1 MAFAD
6 QNDSGWLSQ
15 LPTLAATAPPPI
27 QTEQPGFF
35 KSALGTGFGGVVKGI
50 NETIQAGGAALNLP
64 GVEQYGREAAARN
77 TANIAPLQRPDL
89 EALPWYSPK
98 GIAYKTL
105 QSLPLLGGAA
115 ATALALGPAEV
126 GAAAPSLLTRAIH
139 GGVAM
144 LPSAIGENVETSQ
157 AESPGQLTQSEGL
170 KALAL
175 GVPEALAQGVVPGSI
190 EATVAGSLAKR
201 ALVGGAKLG
210 LYQGA
215 QSGVIQGVT
224 DAAYHPEMSSADRA
238 KNVVDAALSGGIQG
252 TIFGGAISA
261 FRPQHLP
268 PGGAG
273 MDNDTLAAEVDKGIP
288 TAQGQI
294 AAQPAPLQLTD
305 QTKSP
310 GFMSEPSERPITV
323 NSAGEAPTNP
333 VDVIPGQTIFGS
345 QGGLSTDAAAAA
357 RAGTKALP
365 APEAPIPEPTG
376 PLNQIPSEELQGLH
390 AAYGG
395 LDKMDSAQAGLA
407 NQVRTE
413 LTQRTVPGLKPGEG
427 NLFTPEEA
435 AARKPQVD
443 AMKASLNLPEKA
455 QDTPFF
461 KNLNA
466 TTEPELINAIDAELK
481 THDRVSK
488 ADATEDNPARKATK
502 VPEWLEDL
510 ANDKGLMDGNEP
522 SSPSQKL
529 EDLGIDKVQAQKVL
543 EAATPVGG
551 AQLRE
556 ANRKIAGINAQIDTF
571 TSLDQVHQEAAQ
583 QLADAKVSKDPTTG
597 TPIAQPDL
605 TVKARPAP
613 TGLDAAAQAKWNSA
627 DAIVRGNT
635 SDDFKNQA
643 LAHQA
648 AIEAGGTK
656 AVTKEALTKLDRAS
670 KAEAKGYTGDDRS
683 IKEADNAVQEP
694 STTGVDA
701 REPSGDGG
709 GVGTGDTQGAA
720 AAARPEDIEAAR
732 ADQANRD
739 KSASA
744 AETPKKARKTLG
756 VPVSDRKQ
764 LELLHASEPVG
775 SPRRAFIEKALASV
789 DPVEHRIALNTLR
802 LDREIGS
809 KESLRAPDWAR
820 AVAAAGRGEVIHMQP
835 DGQHAVTRSFDAWGD
850 PQYEMRSQTGVL
862 PDDKTTQ
869 ALKDA
874 VTQDKL
880 QDKHEFQKNPK
891 GPWKDKTGPVV
902 GSAHVPPENVGLVAG
917 WLRQVGLGD
926 VKVALINPEDARG
939 EAATREGLNG
949 PYQAGR
955 RVGVTDG
962 IGSMNSFGP
971 QRNEFYM
978 HTDPTLSPGQ
988 TVDTLGHETGH
999 VVERTALLNAPAET
1013 KRAINDAHAKY
1024 FAEQNKL
1031 PLQEAIKLT
1040 RLRSGRINTDAMPPE
1055 QQAAFRNYATSFSE
1069 WFADNV
1075 SRELTSAKEPLGV
1088 VGKFFYNVAQKIK
1101 QLMQVFTGNQFLP
1114 DSAVAKFMQDLRDT
1128 ARTNPDMFADAV
1140 TRGRE
1145 GARVPEG
1152 TPEQLKARTPEEAND
1167 RLKVMTKNLESS
1179 WQKVSGSWVGLPTKL
1194 RRATLGAQSFTGLVN
1209 NAGKYLTSAKPF
1221 HTAHELREAR
1231 ASMKNKADAV
1241 SGRAYLAATPEGR
1254 KAIDSLLAKMQ
1265 SDLDP
1270 RKSINYY
1277 ADKLAASPDPA
1288 RLRALH
1294 QQMVSELD
1302 AIQRAGLRPAL
1313 ESILHMNQTKGLQAN
1328 VANMHAVAES
1338 WADRGVHIFGKDW
1351 ANPDETYRT
1360 LTTLH
1365 DDPLATQKFYRDM
1378 HDGMQGKLSDY
1389 LSRVKD
1395 EASKFI
1401 ATPEA
1406 SEAAKRTGKAQFKAM
1421 MDGVSDLSNLLNDV
1435 TDRKAQIDQGTYS
1448 PLTRQNFDH
1457 FVSGRL
1463 VKGTDGLVKPEA
1475 QHALQDAMGKAGFD
1489 VGMSYDPSSAAVMAK
1504 VKDIASMDRLHS
1516 VFQEMQK
1523 AGHLEVDSVAAGH
1536 PDDLAT
1542 MHGVGT
1548 PFIQQMIASMKT
1560 NIDRAVAGGLD
1571 PIAGE
1576 RLKKQVV
1583 AQFMDTVSDRSTLPN
1598 MQQRDFVTGYD
1609 PEMGKAAIMKA
1620 MNSSRATT
1628 AVSSRPEM
1636 SRASEAMRAE
1646 IMAQKK
1652 SDMTPAQRE
1661 IGQDVARELMRREAE
1676 AAWHIPHGLVDT
1688 IKSGM
1693 HTLMVGMNPAY
1704 TLTAFSQVPTLL
1716 HGELAK
1722 QYGYAK
1728 SGLAI
1733 AKATSRAFKVMSSVY
1748 NSPDR
1753 WGVGFRED
1761 ALAKGG
1767 VSRRDI
1773 ETVMKLENAGKM
1785 TSFTQAMSELGEG
1798 ASPTK
1803 QFIKNI
1809 SNALGVYAEQLPRV
1823 IAALAAGDLH
1833 DGRPVSGKSRDQ
1845 YVSDVVSN
1853 SQFNWGP
1860 GETSRVTSKRGPLGP
1875 ATQISLAFMQYQ
1887 TNMIQKLYQE
1897 VHAAFGKDS
1906 PQAQKEAGMFLATHM
1921 IAVTAIAG
1929 TLGLPG
1935 ASIVAGAFDK
1945 IYSALTGKDDMDIQG
1960 LYRTYMAH
1968 TFGADVADVIA
1979 KGLPRALGVDLSKLG
1994 DQNLIPG
2001 TGFMTDKRK
2010 WEDAEKDWLKSMAGA
2025 GGTEAGN
2032 LILGGRDLMNG
2043 DFLQAAIKFAPEGL
2057 KGIAEGAFYGR
2068 DGYVDKNGIKLPI
2081 GSPSAM
2087 DIVYATLGFDPS
2099 RLAQYQEAKRIS
2111 SGLEAQKTFR
2121 EQQISQHLVKAEMTG
2136 DSTMLKSWVNAAVEF
2151 QQDHPGEPGPLMGM
2165 GRDLQQHMMSA
2176 IQAKALGVPLGVKPL
2191 DFGIR
2196 RAAGFLSTG
2205 Q

>member
-15 LPTLAATAPPPI
+15 LPTLAATAPPPT

-115 ATALALGPAEV
+115 ATAFALGPAEV

-224 DAAYHPEMSSADRA
+224 DAAYHPEMSSVDRA

-252 TIFGGAISA
+252 AIFGGAISA

-273 MDNDTLAAEVDKGIP
+273 MDNDALAAEVDKGIP
-288 TAQGQI
+288 TNTTGQNLSNMQLPAPP
-294 AAQPAPLQLTD
+294 AAQITD
-305 QTKSP
+305 Q
-310 GFMSEPSERPITV
+310 RPVVV
-323 NSAGEAPTNP
+323 NVAGEA
-333 VDVIPGQTIFGS
+333 S
-345 QGGLSTDAAAAA
+345 RDAALVTPDNP
-357 RAGTKALP
+357 GVKQLLGPDNVLALP
-365 APEAPIPEPTG
+365 TRAESAASSVIPEPTG

-488 ADATEDNPARKATK
+488 ADATEDNLARKATK
-502 VPEWLEDL
+502 VPEWLKDL

-543 EAATPVGG
+543 DAATPVGG

-556 ANRKIAGINAQIDTF
+556 ANRKMADINAQIDTF

-583 QLADAKVSKDPTTG
+583 QLADAKVPKDPTTG

-613 TGLDAAAQAKWNSA
+613 TGLDAAAQAKWNAA

-683 IKEADNAVQEP
+683 IKEADSAVQEP

-709 GVGTGDTQGAA
+709 GVGAGDTQGAA

-775 SPRRAFIEKALASV
+775 SPRRAFIEKALASA

-820 AVAAAGRGEVIHMQP
+820 AAAAAGRGEVIHMQP

-874 VTQDKL
+874 ITQDKL
-880 QDKHEFQKNPK
+880 QDKHEFQKNPE
-891 GPWKDKTGPVV
+891 GPWKDKTGSVV
-902 GSAHVPPENVGLVAG
+902 GSAHVPSENVGLVAG

-978 HTDPTLSPGQ
+978 HTDSTLSPGQ

-1114 DSAVAKFMQDLRDT
+1114 DSAVAKFMQELRDT
-1128 ARTNPDMFADAV
+1128 ARTNPDMFANDI

-1179 WQKVSGSWVGLPTKL
+1179 WQKVSDSWTGLPTKL
-1194 RRATLGAQSFTGLVN
+1194 RRATLIAQSFTGLVN
-1209 NAGKYLTSAKPF
+1209 NAGKYLTSAKPY

-1241 SGRAYLAATPEGR
+1241 SGRAYLAAKPEQ
-1254 KAIDSLLAKMQ
+1254 KNLVNSLWAKIQ
-1265 SDLDP
+1265 NPWDLDP
-1270 RKSINYY
+1270 EKNIKYY
-1277 ADKLAASPDPA
+1277 ADKIVLASDPA
-1288 RLRALH
+1288 RLRAFH
-1294 QQMVSELD
+1294 QEMVSDLD
-1302 AIQRAGLRPAL
+1302 RIRSAGLYEIYKSLPR
-1313 ESILHMNQTKGLQAN
+1313 MFQTKGLQTN
-1328 VANMHAVAES
+1328 VAHMHAVAES

-1365 DDPLATQKFYRDM
+1365 DDPLATQKFYHDM
-1378 HDGMQGKLSDY
+1378 HDGMQERLSDY

-1395 EASKFI
+1395 EATKFL
-1401 ATPEA
+1401 APVGS
-1406 SEAAKRTGKAQFKAM
+1406 SESAKRTGKAQFTAM
-1421 MDGVSDLSNLLNDV
+1421 MDGVSDLTNLLNDV
-1435 TDRKAQIDQGTYS
+1435 TDRKAQVDKGTYM
-1448 PLTRQNFDH
+1448 PLSREDHDH
-1457 FVSGRL
+1457 FVSARFA
-1463 VKGTDGLVKPEA
+1463 KGVDGLVASKT
-1475 QHALQDAMGKAGFD
+1475 QYALEDAMRKAGFD
-1489 VGMSYDPSSAAVMAK
+1489 VGMSYDPSSSTIMVK
-1504 VKDIASMDRLHS
+1504 VKDIASMDRLHG

-1523 AGHLEVDSVAAGH
+1523 AGHLEADSVAAGH

-1542 MHGVGT
+1542 MHGLGT

-1576 RLKKQVV
+1576 RLKKQVI

-1676 AAWHIPHGLVDT
+1676 AAWHIPHSFVDT

-1693 HTLMVGMNPAY
+1693 HTLMVGANPAY

-1722 QYGYAK
+1722 KYGYAK

-1733 AKATSRAFKVMSSVY
+1733 AKATGPAFKMMRSVF
-1748 NSPDR
+1748 NSPD
-1753 WGVGFRED
+1753 GAAVGFRED
-1761 ALAKGG
+1761 ALVKGG
-1767 VSRRDI
+1767 NARKNI
-1773 ETVMKLENAGKM
+1773 NTVMRLENAGKM

-1798 ASPTK
+1798 ASPQMQK
-1803 QFIKNI
+1803 IRNWA
-1809 SNALGVYAEQLPRV
+1809 NALGVYAEQLPRV
-1823 IAALAAGDLH
+1823 IAAIAAGNLH
-1833 DGRPVSGKSRDQ
+1833 DERFGENHPARDQ

-1860 GETSRVTSKRGPLGP
+1860 GETSRLTSKRGPLGQV
-1875 ATQISLAFMQYQ
+1875 TQISLAFMQYQ
-1887 TNMIQKLYQE
+1887 TNMVQKLYQE
-1897 VHAAFGKDS
+1897 VHAVLGKDG

-2032 LILGGRDLMNG
+2032 LVLGGRDLMNG

-2136 DSTMLKSWVNAAVEF
+2136 DSTMLKSWINAAVEF